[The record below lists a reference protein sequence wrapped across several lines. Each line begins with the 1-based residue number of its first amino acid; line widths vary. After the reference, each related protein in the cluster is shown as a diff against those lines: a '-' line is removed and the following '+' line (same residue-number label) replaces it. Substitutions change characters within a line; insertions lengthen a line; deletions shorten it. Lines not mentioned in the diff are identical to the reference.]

1 MEALNLS
8 NETDNNGFIS
18 LIKKGNKSSAV
29 AMIGNGII
37 AACKAI
43 AYVISGSGAMFAS
56 AMHSLADAVNQG
68 FVFIGSVLSEKRPT
82 PQFPT
87 GFGRVINIFCMI
99 AVIVVTIMAYET
111 IKEGWH
117 LLHHPVENTGGFW
130 LSIGVLIINLVID
143 GGILLKAMKEILKEA
158 RVEKTKGWG
167 IAKAAFSNV
176 GRAAPPTR
184 LVFYEDIVAVTGAL
198 LALTAI
204 IVTAFTDF
212 TSLDGIATILI
223 GFLMIGVA
231 FRVGFDN
238 MVGLIGVA
246 APKDI
251 EEKVFRTILSD
262 EDVTDIKKLRIIQ
275 EGRYYHV
282 EGLIELRK
290 GLSLAVADDIK
301 FRVQDKI
308 ISDQDITDVT
318 LGIIEDDGIMDLS
331 PDRLNGLI

>member
-1 MEALNLS
+1 MEDEIRHDNLF
-8 NETDNNGFIS
+8 T

-29 AMIGNGII
+29 AMIGNAII
-37 AACKAI
+37 AGLKAI
-43 AYVISGSGAMFAS
+43 AYAMSGSGAMFAS

-68 FVFIGSVLSEKRPT
+68 FVFVGSVLSEKKPT
-82 PQFPT
+82 RQFPT

-130 LSIGVLIINLVID
+130 LSIIVLILNLLID
-143 GGILLKAMKEILKEA
+143 GGILIKAMKEILKEA
-158 RVEKTKGWG
+158 RVKDIKGWG
-167 IAKAAFSNV
+167 IISGSFKNV

-198 LALTAI
+198 LALIAI
-204 IVTAFTDF
+204 VITFFINLNA
-212 TSLDGIATILI
+212 LDGIVTILI
-223 GFLMIGVA
+223 GFLMVGVA
-231 FRVGFDN
+231 FRVGYDN

-246 APKDI
+246 APQDI
-251 EEKVFRTILSD
+251 QERVQNAIFSD
-262 EDVTDIKKLRIIQ
+262 EDVTDIKKLRILQ

-301 FRVQDKI
+301 FRVRDKI
-308 ISDQDITDVT
+308 ITDPDITDVT
-318 LGIIEDDGIMDLS
+318 LGIIEDDGIKDWS